1 MNANRGD
8 YKGAPCCGK
17 VAPVMDVLSIQ
28 SRVAYGHVGNS
39 TAIPVLQRLGHQ
51 AWPVETTLLSNHLG
65 YPTHT
70 GRVLPPEEVAEVV
83 EGLAKL
89 GLFARIDALL
99 SGFLGRSA
107 AGVADPA
114 GPRRGAPPRA
124 SYCLDPGMGERDGGL
139 YVAPATV
146 EAITAQLLPLA
157 DFVLPNAFELDL
169 LAGGR
174 SHSLADVIAA
184 AEAVSRR
191 ARPGAVVIATGL
203 DREDGPGDRIEVL
216 ATGRN
221 EIWLASVPR
230 LKLPLHGAGDLFAA
244 TFLAHYLHRRDLPA
258 ALAATMDSTHA
269 VFLASVGREEMA
281 LVAALDQLPHPPKIA
296 QIERLR

>member
-1 MNANRGD
+1 
-8 YKGAPCCGK
+8 
-17 VAPVMDVLSIQ
+17 MDVLSIQ
-28 SRVAYGHVGNS
+28 SRVAFGHVGNS

-65 YPTHT
+65 YPTYT

-83 EGLAKL
+83 DGLAKL

-107 AGVADPA
+107 AVVADAA
-114 GPRRGAPPRA
+114 GRLRA
-124 SYCLDPGMGERDGGL
+124 AQPEAIYCLDPVMGERDGGL

-146 EAITAQLLPLA
+146 EAITRQLLPLA
-157 DFVLPNAFELDL
+157 DFILPNAFELDL
-169 LAGGR
+169 LAGGSR
-174 SHSLADVIAA
+174 SRSLADVIAA

-191 ARPGAVVIATGL
+191 ACPGAVVLATGL

-216 ATGRN
+216 AAGRN

-244 TFLAHYLHRRDLPA
+244 TFLAHYLHQRDLPE
-258 ALAATMDSTHA
+258 ALGATMDSTHA

-281 LVAALDQLPHPPKIA
+281 LVAALDQLPHPPKIVR
-296 QIERLR
+296 IERLR

>member
-1 MNANRGD
+1 
-8 YKGAPCCGK
+8 
-17 VAPVMDVLSIQ
+17 MDVLSIQ
-28 SRVAYGHVGNS
+28 SRVAFGHVGNS

-65 YPTHT
+65 YPTYT

-83 EGLAKL
+83 DGLAKL

-107 AGVADPA
+107 AVVADAA
-114 GPRRGAPPRA
+114 GRLRA
-124 SYCLDPGMGERDGGL
+124 ARPEAIYCLDPVMGERDGGL

-146 EAITAQLLPLA
+146 EAITRQLLPLA
-157 DFVLPNAFELDL
+157 DFILPNAFELDL

-174 SHSLADVIAA
+174 SHGLADVIAA

-191 ARPGAVVIATGL
+191 ARPGAVVLATGL

-216 ATGRN
+216 AAGRN

-244 TFLAHYLHRRDLPA
+244 TFLAHYLHQRDLPG
-258 ALAATMDSTHA
+258 ALGATMDSTHA

-281 LVAALDQLPHPPKIA
+281 LVAALDLLPHPPRIA
-296 QIERLR
+296 RIERLR

>member
-1 MNANRGD
+1 
-8 YKGAPCCGK
+8 
-17 VAPVMDVLSIQ
+17 MDVLSIQ
-28 SRVAYGHVGNS
+28 SRVAFGHVGNS

-65 YPTHT
+65 YPTYT

-83 EGLAKL
+83 DGLAKL

-107 AGVADPA
+107 AVVADAA
-114 GPRRGAPPRA
+114 GRLRA
-124 SYCLDPGMGERDGGL
+124 ARPEAIYCLDPVMGERDGGL

-146 EAITAQLLPLA
+146 EAITRQLLPLA
-157 DFVLPNAFELDL
+157 DFILPNAFELDL
-169 LAGGR
+169 LASGSR
-174 SHSLADVIAA
+174 SRSLADVIAA

-191 ARPGAVVIATGL
+191 ARPGAVVLATGL

-216 ATGRN
+216 AAGRN

-244 TFLAHYLHRRDLPA
+244 TFLAHYLHQRDLPG
-258 ALAATMDSTHA
+258 ALGATMDSTHA

-281 LVAALDQLPHPPKIA
+281 LVAALDLLPHPPRIA
-296 QIERLR
+296 RIERLR

>member
-1 MNANRGD
+1 
-8 YKGAPCCGK
+8 
-17 VAPVMDVLSIQ
+17 MDVLSIQ

-51 AWPVETTLLSNHLG
+51 AWPVDTTLLSNHLG

-107 AGVADPA
+107 AVVADA
-114 GPRRGAPPRA
+114 TGRLRA
-124 SYCLDPGMGERDGGL
+124 ARPEALYCLDPVMGEREGGL

-146 EAITAQLLPLA
+146 EAIARQLLPLA

-169 LAGGR
+169 LAGGER
-174 SHSLADVIAA
+174 SRSLADVVAA
-184 AEAVSRR
+184 AAALSRR

-203 DREDGPGDRIEVL
+203 DREDGPADRIEVL
-216 ATGRN
+216 AAGRN
-221 EIWLASVPR
+221 EVWLASVPR

-258 ALAATMDSTHA
+258 ALGATMDSTHA

-281 LVAALDQLPHPPKIA
+281 LVAALDQLPHPPKVA
-296 QIERLR
+296 SIERLR

>member
-1 MNANRGD
+1 
-8 YKGAPCCGK
+8 
-17 VAPVMDVLSIQ
+17 MDVLSIQ

-107 AGVADPA
+107 AVVADAA
-114 GPRRGAPPRA
+114 GRIRA
-124 SYCLDPGMGERDGGL
+124 ARPEALYCLDPVMGEREGGL

-146 EAITAQLLPLA
+146 EAIARELLPLA

-169 LAGGR
+169 LAGGNR
-174 SHSLADVIAA
+174 SRTLEDVIAA

-191 ARPGAVVIATGL
+191 ARPGAMVIATGL
-203 DREDGPGDRIEVL
+203 DREDGPADRIEVL
-216 ATGRN
+216 AAGRK

-230 LKLPLHGAGDLFAA
+230 LMLPLHGAGDLFAA
-244 TFLAHYLHRRDLPA
+244 TFLAHYLHRRDLPG
-258 ALAATMDSTHA
+258 ALVATMDSTHA
-269 VFLASVGREEMA
+269 VFLASVGQEEMA
-281 LVAALDQLPHPPKIA
+281 LVAALDQLPHPPKVA
-296 QIERLR
+296 TIERLR